1 MSLIKCPECGHEVS
15 SKAEMCPHCGVK
27 IAGNVK
33 RCPICQRTVL
43 MEATQ
48 CPHCQTHFERPA
60 EILLEPGAEPSDT
73 ATTIVT
79 ATNAVTSND
88 SQSPTPAEESQEPYR
103 TVPAG
108 PSVPPKK
115 GMPWYLLLFIIVIVA
130 LGAYLYWDN
139 FQQRR
144 YSEEKAFELL
154 RECNDPLNF
163 EDFIARYPNSSHL
176 DEVRAKLNEL
186 RQEDVVWSAVA
197 KSNNVAELNG
207 FIQSHPHSPFV
218 KIAYHK
224 IDSLDWREAEKAGT
238 TAAYDKYIAA
248 HEAGE
253 YITEAF
259 EARNAAKEREERA
272 RRDSIAAARAMADS
286 IQGTPE
292 AVGIDEI
299 FGAE

>member
-1 MSLIKCPECGHEVS
+1 
-15 SKAEMCPHCGVK
+15 
-27 IAGNVK
+27 
-33 RCPICQRTVL
+33 

-79 ATNAVTSND
+79 PTNAVTSND
-88 SQSPTPAEESQEPYR
+88 SQPPTLAEESQEPYC

-272 RRDSIAAARAMADS
+272 RRDSIAAARALADS